1 MEGQV
6 KMSVYSKIDLKGA
19 NGTAYDGS
27 VANRFDRDYEN
38 MAKKD
43 TDGNSDDRKGRQLDE
58 QSIERQG
65 RLYVDPDT
73 LVSETGKDAKIVTNG
88 YGGARIDQPSMVRPA
103 GAVTTNKEAEDK
115 NLVPDRGDFV
125 EPYRYAPVEA
135 EEPETVPTTDEPET
149 TE

>member
-1 MEGQV
+1 
-6 KMSVYSKIDLKGA
+6 MSVYSKIDLKGA
-19 NGTAYDGS
+19 KGSAYDGS
-27 VANRFDRDYEN
+27 VSNRFDRDYEN

-43 TDGNSDDRKGRQLDE
+43 TDGNNDDRKGRQLDE

-103 GAVTTNKEAEDK
+103 GAVQSYDEAATEG
-115 NLVPDRGDFV
+115 LVPAEGDFV
-125 EPYRYAPVEA
+125 KPYRYAPA
-135 EEPETVPTTDEPET
+135 EETPEVTPPATTEPEET
-149 TE
+149 P